1 MTIDIIGAG
10 IGGLTTAIALEK
22 IGFKANI
29 YEQAKILKPIGAGII
44 LASNAMLVFRHLG
57 LEAQLMEHGMPVKA
71 LNITDPKLQLLSK
84 VDLTYFEK
92 KYQLHSIAIHRGKL
106 QQVLLDNMYAS
117 GIHLDHELDNLTR
130 QPDGYRLGLTNG
142 TSLHSKLL
150 IGADGIHSKV
160 RAHLFP
166 ESVIRGMHQVCWRG
180 VTKFD
185 LPPVY
190 QNELNEMWGKGDR
203 FAFVRFSRDEIYW
216 YAVKTFHQ
224 TPNELSQKHIGS
236 YFKDYP
242 ALVREIIKATPAES
256 LHTTV
261 MEDLKPIP
269 TWYKGQACLL
279 GDAAHATTPNMGQGA
294 CQSIV
299 DAYVLAEC
307 LSKSPNSAAFEAF
320 QKARKSSAH
329 HVVNQSRLI
338 GRISHWKN
346 PIATF
351 FRNTL
356 LSLAPDRM
364 NLAQLEK
371 LFQLEKMTNA

>member
-10 IGGLTTAIALEK
+10 IGGLTTALALEK
-22 IGFKANI
+22 KGFKTRI
-29 YEQAKILKPIGAGII
+29 FEKSSVLKPVGAGII
-44 LASNAMLVFRHLG
+44 LASNAMQVFRYLG
-57 LEAQLMEHGMPVKA
+57 LEGQLMEHGVPIKA
-71 LNITDPKLQLLSK
+71 MNITDDRLQLLSK
-84 VDLTYFEK
+84 VDLTYFEN
-92 KYQLHSIAIHRGKL
+92 KYKLQSIAIHRGKL
-106 QQVLLDNMYAS
+106 QQVLLDNLNAS
-117 GIHLDHELDNLTR
+117 AIHLGHELENLTR
-130 QPDGYRLGLTNG
+130 QPDSYRLGFTNG
-142 TSLHSKLL
+142 ISLHSKLL

-166 ESVIRGMHQVCWRG
+166 GSAIRSMNQVCWRG
-180 VTKFD
+180 VTKFE

-216 YAVKTFHQ
+216 YAVKTFPQ
-224 TPNELSQKHIGS
+224 SPNELSQNQIGS

-261 MEDLKPIP
+261 MEDLKPLH

-279 GDAAHATTPNMGQGA
+279 GDAAHATTPNLGQGA

-307 LSKSPNSAAFEAF
+307 LLKGRDSAAFEAF
-320 QKARKSSAH
+320 QKARLASAH

-338 GRISHWKN
+338 GKISHWKN
-346 PIATF
+346 PIATS

-371 LFQLEKMTNA
+371 LFQLEKMANA